1 MDIVRLRVAGGWMG
15 AMLAAWLLVVGGW
28 GRARGE
34 EVPEAAVAPRE
45 LSAMLFVDV
54 GNPDCSGLLEEL
66 ESFAKVRGL
75 RLEVSVKH
83 APAVV
88 ERIEAHEALEAARE
102 AGKFR
107 EMLAVLFRNPGVR
120 GSGLVRLAGELGLD
134 AAGFE
139 MAMDNRMHRRAV
151 MRDLAEARGL
161 GVQAAPVLF
170 ANGAKME
177 GGEAIRK
184 ALRTPL
190 PKPPPSWAEMPVE
203 ILDLDLR
210 MAPVRGPVEAPV
222 TIIEFTDFR
231 CGFCRIHSRTLS
243 ELEAAFPGR
252 VRRVF
257 KNYPLSQEP
266 EAMLPHLAGMAAMD
280 QGKFWELHHSIMN
293 RPVEGGEDLLG
304 RAAQLGMDTN
314 RLAQRW
320 ADAGVAAR
328 VERDGQEGQRLGI
341 QATPTT
347 FINGRR
353 VTGRHSIETLK
364 GYVRGALGLEAE
376 VATGGMPGLEPDS
389 TSLGP
394 KEGAVYVEVFVDL
407 SEKASGP
414 LLARVREFARERPS
428 VRVEFRSVVRTNVP
442 GSMMFQESALAAAEQ
457 GRFWEWCGLLAR
469 EEVVP
474 GPTRWSELARG
485 VGMDAV
491 KLEQSMREHRHRSR
505 IEADAAEA
513 LERGLAAG
521 AVVMNGTVFRGEP
534 TLENL
539 ARHMDEHACCGKA
552 LDFER
557 PKVLPG
563 R

>member
-1 MDIVRLRVAGGWMG
+1 
-15 AMLAAWLLVVGGW
+15 
-28 GRARGE
+28 
-34 EVPEAAVAPRE
+34 
-45 LSAMLFVDV
+45 
-54 GNPDCSGLLEEL
+54 
-66 ESFAKVRGL
+66 
-75 RLEVSVKH
+75 
-83 APAVV
+83 
-88 ERIEAHEALEAARE
+88 
-102 AGKFR
+102 
-107 EMLAVLFRNPGVR
+107 
-120 GSGLVRLAGELGLD
+120 
-134 AAGFE
+134 
-139 MAMDNRMHRRAV
+139 
-151 MRDLAEARGL
+151 
-161 GVQAAPVLF
+161 
-170 ANGAKME
+170 ME

-210 MAPVRGPVEAPV
+210 TAPARGPVEAPV

-243 ELEAAFPGR
+243 ELEAAFPGK

-257 KNYPLSQEP
+257 KNYPLSREP
-266 EAMLPHLAGMAAMD
+266 EAMLPHLAGMAAVD

-293 RPVEGGEDLLG
+293 RPVEGEEDLLG

-320 ADAGVAAR
+320 AEAGVAAR
-328 VERDGQEGQRLGI
+328 VDRDGQEGQGLGI

-364 GYVRGALGLEAE
+364 GYVRGALGLGSE
-376 VATGGMPGLEPDS
+376 VGTGGVSGLEPDS

-394 KEGAVYVEVFVDL
+394 KDGAVYVEVFVDL
-407 SEKASGP
+407 TEKGSKH
-414 LLARVREFARERPS
+414 LLERVRAFARERPS
-428 VRVEFRSVVRTNVP
+428 VRVEFRSVVGTNVP
-442 GSMMFQESALAAAEQ
+442 GAMMFQELALAAAEQ
-457 GRFWEWCGLLAR
+457 GRFWDWCGVLAR
-469 EEVVP
+469 EEGVP
-474 GPTRWSELARG
+474 SPTRWVELARG
-485 VGMDAV
+485 EGMDVV
-491 KLEQSMREHRHRSR
+491 KLEQSMREHRHRAR
-505 IEADAAEA
+505 IEADTAEA
-513 LERGLAAG
+513 VERGLAG
-521 AVVMNGTVFRGEP
+521 GVVVMNGTVFQGEP